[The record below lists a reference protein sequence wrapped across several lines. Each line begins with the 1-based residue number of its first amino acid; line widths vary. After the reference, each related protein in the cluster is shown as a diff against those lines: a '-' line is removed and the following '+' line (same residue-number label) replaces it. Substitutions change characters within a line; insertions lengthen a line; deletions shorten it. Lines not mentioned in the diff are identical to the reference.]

1 MRSSIPTDGYPDVT
15 DRKLPSIQLSSLDT
29 GQDARYGETG
39 DMPERGIDLS
49 DPRRYD
55 GLLMRRFGAA
65 IVDFVLA
72 SVLSTILWLATCMAS
87 IVTLGLL
94 AVPAILLA
102 PVVIHVVMAGYLM
115 AGAHGATI
123 GMRAFGLRVV
133 TLEGRKIDHVQ
144 AFLMVAMYF
153 ATITVF
159 FPVLAVGFFT
169 ERGRLL
175 HDIVVG
181 TLVLRADPL

>member
-1 MRSSIPTDGYPDVT
+1 MT
-15 DRKLPSIQLSSLDT
+15 DRKLPSIQLNRLGADE
-29 GQDARYGETG
+29 DARFAFEESDTVA
-39 DMPERGIDLS
+39 RGIDLA
-49 DPRRYD
+49 DPQRYD
-55 GLLMRRFGAA
+55 GILMRRFCAA
-65 IVDFVLA
+65 IIDFVLA
-72 SVLSTILWLATCMAS
+72 SVLSTVLWLATCMAS

-102 PVVIHVVMAGYLM
+102 PVVIHVVMSTYLM
-115 AGAHGATI
+115 AGAHSASI

-133 TLEGRKIDHVQ
+133 NLEGRKIDHVQ
-144 AFLMVAMYF
+144 AFLMAAMYF

-169 ERGRLL
+169 QRSRLL

-181 TLVLRADPL
+181 TVVVRADPI

>member
-1 MRSSIPTDGYPDVT
+1 VT
-15 DRKLPSIQLSSLDT
+15 DRKPPSIQLTSLNT
-29 GQDARYGETG
+29 GHDAHFASEET
-39 DMPERGIDLS
+39 ETIARGLDLA
-49 DPRRYD
+49 DIRLYD
-55 GLLMRRFGAA
+55 GILMRRFCAA

-72 SVLSTILWLATCMAS
+72 SVLSTVLWLATCMAS
-87 IVTLGLL
+87 IMTLGLL

-102 PVVIHVVMAGYLM
+102 PVVIHVAMSSYLM

-123 GMRAFGLRVV
+123 GMRSFGLRVV
-133 TLEGRKIDHVQ
+133 NLEGRKIDHVQ

-169 ERGRLL
+169 QRARLL

-181 TLVLRADPL
+181 TVVVRADPA

>member
-1 MRSSIPTDGYPDVT
+1 MT
-15 DRKLPSIQLSSLDT
+15 DRKLPSIQLNSLNTDR
-29 GQDARYGETG
+29 DARYASAETDG
-39 DMPERGIDLS
+39 LARAIDLA
-49 DPRRYD
+49 DPQRYE
-55 GLLMRRFGAA
+55 GILMRRFCAA

-72 SVLSTILWLATCMAS
+72 SVLSTVLWLATCMAS

-102 PVVIHVVMAGYLM
+102 PVVIHVAMSSYLM

-133 TLEGRKIDHVQ
+133 NLEGGKIDHVQ
-144 AFLMVAMYF
+144 AFLMVAMYY

-169 ERGRLL
+169 QRARLL

-181 TLVLRADPL
+181 TVVVRAEPA